1 MDMNNFLKF
10 VQVFALGT
18 WVGSVLYFSFA
29 VAQVAFSVLSSRDQ
43 AGLMVG
49 QSLSRLHAMGMIA
62 AVLYLVAGVA
72 LAGSLRTFTAPAT
85 IGVVLMLLLT
95 AVSQTYV
102 THRMADLRREMVSI
116 DATPKESAL
125 RVEFDKLHAV
135 SVQLEGAILLI
146 GVAALYFTVRTKPM

>member
-1 MDMNNFLKF
+1 MNNFLRF

-18 WVGSVLYFSFA
+18 WVGSILYFSFA

-49 QSLSRLHAMGMIA
+49 QSLSRLHALGMIA

-72 LAGSLRTFTAPAT
+72 LAGSLRAFTAPAT

-102 THRMADLRREMVSI
+102 TRRMADLRREMVSV
-116 DATPKESAL
+116 DATPKENPL
-125 RVEFDKLHAV
+125 RIEFDKLHDV
-135 SVQLEGAILLI
+135 SVKLEGTILLI
-146 GVAALYFTVRTKPM
+146 GVAALYFTVRTKPL

>member
-1 MDMNNFLKF
+1 MNNFLKF

-146 GVAALYFTVRTKPM
+146 GVAALYFAVRTKPM

>member
-1 MDMNNFLKF
+1 MNNFLKF
-10 VQVFALGT
+10 VQVFALGS
-18 WVGSVLYFSFA
+18 WVGSILYFSFA

-85 IGVVLMLLLT
+85 IGVLLMLLLT
-95 AVSQTYV
+95 AISQSYV
-102 THRMADLRREMVSI
+102 TRRMADLSREMVSI
-116 DATPKESAL
+116 DATPKQSPL
-125 RVEFDKLHAV
+125 RVEFDKLHTV

-146 GVAALYFTVRTKPM
+146 GVAALYFTVRTKPL

>member
-1 MDMNNFLKF
+1 MNNFLKF

-18 WVGSVLYFSFA
+18 WVGSILYFSFA

>member
-18 WVGSVLYFSFA
+18 WVGSILYFSFA

>member
-1 MDMNNFLKF
+1 MNNFLKF

-18 WVGSVLYFSFA
+18 WVGSILYFSFA

-146 GVAALYFTVRTKPM
+146 GVAALYFAVRTKPM

>member
-1 MDMNNFLKF
+1 MNNFLKF

>member
-1 MDMNNFLKF
+1 MNNFLKF

-18 WVGSVLYFSFA
+18 WVGSIIYFSFA

-62 AVLYLVAGVA
+62 AVLYLVAGVTMV
-72 LAGSLRTFTAPAT
+72 GSLRAFTAPAT

-116 DATPKESAL
+116 DATPKESPL
-125 RVEFDKLHAV
+125 RVEFDKLHTI
-135 SVQLEGAILLI
+135 SVQVEGAILLI
-146 GVAALYFTVRTKPM
+146 GVAALYFTVRTKPL